1 MFNNHPTHRA
11 GRRARWLL
19 VVLALLLMTLASA
32 TVSAQDVAAEAD
44 PLQPTNETGIP
55 DTDLQ
60 MEPVILSETR
70 DGDAT
75 TITLEIPVGAD
86 TFTASGRPTTNFST
100 DSFLRVGFNTATNG
114 AQRSFLFF
122 PMTNIPRNAVIQN
135 ATLRMNVAGFAP
147 TNDAPMGI
155 LARFL
160 TTPWDP
166 NILTWNNFNPQ
177 WGAEIG
183 VGQIPASSG
192 WREADITSVV
202 REWVWQVRPNNG
214 FMLQGDESPGVG
226 RERIFFAI
234 NANNGLHPRIVVT
247 YQIDNQAPTAIV
259 NPLGQWSRGT
269 FQVTWSGQ
277 DNSGG
282 SGIRHFDVQSRLN
295 GGAWQNWQTATTATS
310 ANFTGV
316 NAGFYEFRVRAVD
329 WAGNVG
335 AWPNNPHASTRVD
348 SVAPNSIVNPLPQFT
363 FSDSFTVSWSGLDP
377 QPGTGIARY
386 DVQVQVNGGAWQPF
400 VTDSTATSAVFSGA
414 TVGWTYGFR
423 ARALDFVLNTEPWSP
438 QAEAQ
443 TIISGGDPGAEIVPF
458 SSPVTQQP
466 RFVVQ
471 WRGIPVPGTRIDS
484 FDVQF
489 RFNGGAWT
497 PWLTSYPDPSA
508 EFIANQGD
516 GVYEFRVR
524 ARDSAGHTSL
534 WAAGP
539 GNAIAVDT
547 IAPFIVPTVWL
558 PVVPDTN

>member
-1 MFNNHPTHRA
+1 MSEYRPTGQA
-11 GRRARWLL
+11 SRRARGLLTLLL
-19 VVLALLLMTLASA
+19 VLLMALTTVA
-32 TVSAQDVAAEAD
+32 VSAQDAGNEPD

-55 DTDLQ
+55 DETLHL
-60 MEPVILSETR
+60 EPTILSETR
-70 DGDAT
+70 SGDAT
-75 TITLEIPVGAD
+75 NITIDIPVGAD
-86 TFTASGRPTTNFST
+86 TFTASNRPATNFST
-100 DSFLRVGFNTATNG
+100 DSFLRVGFNTAVNG
-114 AQRSFLFF
+114 AQRSFVFF
-122 PMTNIPRNAVIQN
+122 PMTNIPRNAVVQN
-135 ATLRMNVAGFAP
+135 ATLRMFVAGFAP
-147 TNDAPMGI
+147 NNDAPMGI

-183 VGQIPASSG
+183 VGQIPASTG
-192 WREADITSVV
+192 WREADITRPV
-202 REWVWQVRPNNG
+202 REWVWQLRPNNG

-247 YQIDNQAPTAIV
+247 YQIDNTAPTATV
-259 NPLGQWSRGT
+259 NPLPQWSPGT
-269 FQVTWSGQ
+269 FQVTWTGQ

-282 SGIRHFDVQSRLN
+282 AGIRFYDVQSRLN
-295 GGAWQNWQTATTATS
+295 GGAWQNWQSQTTATT

-316 NAGFYEFRVRAVD
+316 NAGFYEFRVRATD

-335 AWPNNPHASTRVD
+335 AWPNNPHAATRVD

-386 DVQVQVNGGAWQPF
+386 DVQVQVNGGAWQAF

-414 TVGWTYGFR
+414 AVGATYGFR
-423 ARALDFVLNTEPWSP
+423 ARALDFALNVEPWSP

-443 TIISGGDPGAEIVPF
+443 TTISGGNPGAEMVPF
-458 SSPVTQQP
+458 SSRVTQQP

-484 FDVQF
+484 FDVQY

-497 PWLTSYPDPSA
+497 PWLASFPYTSS

-516 GVYEFRVR
+516 GVYAFRVR
-524 ARDSAGHTSL
+524 ARDSAGHVSP
-534 WAAGP
+534 WVGAP

-547 IAPFIVPTVWL
+547 IAPFIVPTTWL
-558 PVVPDTN
+558 PVTPDTN

>member
-1 MFNNHPTHRA
+1 MSTYQPTRTA
-11 GRRARWLL
+11 GQRARGLFI
-19 VVLALLLMTLASA
+19 VLLLMLLTLATA
-32 TVSAQDVAAEAD
+32 TVSAQDVGQEPD
-44 PLQPTNETGIP
+44 PLEPTNETGIL
-55 DTDLQ
+55 DESLQ

-70 DGDAT
+70 QGDAT

-86 TFTASGRPTTNFST
+86 TFTASNRPTTNFST
-100 DSFLRVGFNTATNG
+100 DSFLRVGFNTAFNG

-147 TNDAPMGI
+147 INDAPMGI

-183 VGQIPASSG
+183 VGEIPASTG
-192 WREADITSVV
+192 WREANITSVV
-202 REWVWQVRPNNG
+202 REWVWQLRPNNG

-247 YQIDNQAPTAIV
+247 YDIDSAAPTAIV

-269 FQVTWSGQ
+269 FQVTWTGQ

-282 SGIRHFDVQSRLN
+282 SGIRHYDVQSRLN
-295 GGAWQNWQTATTATS
+295 GGAWQDWQMATTATS

-348 SVAPNSIVNPLPQFT
+348 SVAPNSVVNPLPQYT

-377 QPGTGIARY
+377 QPGSGIARY
-386 DVQVQVNGGAWQPF
+386 EVQFQVNGGGWQPF
-400 VTDSTATSAVFSGA
+400 RSDTTETSAVFSGA
-414 TVGWTYGFR
+414 VVGWTYGFR
-423 ARALDFVLNTEPWSP
+423 VRALDWVGNVETFSP
-438 QAEAQ
+438 QAQAQ
-443 TIISGGDPGAEIVPF
+443 TIISGGEPVAEIVPF
-458 SSPVTQQP
+458 SSRVTQQP
-466 RFVVQ
+466 RFMVA
-471 WRGIPVPGTRIDS
+471 WRGLPVPGTRIDS
-484 FDVQF
+484 YDVEF
-489 RFNGGAWT
+489 RFNNGAWN
-497 PWLTSYPDPSA
+497 PWLGSFPDASS

-524 ARDSAGHTSL
+524 ARDNAGAVSP
-534 WAAGP
+534 WAEGP

-547 IAPFIVPTVWL
+547 IAPFIVPTVWM
-558 PVVPDTN
+558 PVTPDTN

>member
-1 MFNNHPTHRA
+1 MSNNRPTFPA
-11 GRRARWLL
+11 GQRARGLLIVLL
-19 VVLALLLMTLASA
+19 VLLMTMA
-32 TVSAQDVAAEAD
+32 TAVSAQDATREPD
-44 PLQPTNETGIP
+44 PLEPTNETGIS
-55 DTDLQ
+55 DETLQ
-60 MEPVILSETR
+60 LEPIILSETR

-75 TITLEIPVGAD
+75 TVTIEIPVGAD
-86 TFTASGRPTTNFST
+86 TFTASGRPTTNFAT
-100 DSFLRVGFNTATNG
+100 DSFLRVGFNTAING

-147 TNDAPMGI
+147 ANDAPMGI

-160 TTPWDP
+160 TTSWDP

-183 VGQIPASSG
+183 VGQIPASTG

-202 REWVWQVRPNNG
+202 REWVWQLRPNNG

-247 YQIDNQAPTAIV
+247 YQIDNVAPTAIV
-259 NPLGQWSRGT
+259 NPLGQWAPGT
-269 FQVTWSGQ
+269 FRVSWTGQ

-282 SGIRHFDVQSRLN
+282 SGIRHFDVQSRMN
-295 GGAWQNWQTATTATS
+295 GGAWQDWRMATTDTS

-316 NAGFYEFRVRAVD
+316 NAAFYEFRVRAVD

-335 AWPNNPHASTRVD
+335 AWPNNPHASVRVD
-348 SVAPNSIVNPLPQFT
+348 TIAPNSVVNPLPQYT

-377 QPGTGIARY
+377 QPGSGIARY
-386 DVQVQVNGGAWQPF
+386 EVQFQVNGGGWQPF
-400 VTDSTATSAVFSGA
+400 RSDTTETSAVFTGA
-414 TVGWTYGFR
+414 VPGSTYGFR
-423 ARALDFVLNTEPWSP
+423 VRAIDWVANLEPFSP
-438 QAEAQ
+438 QAQAQ
-443 TIISGGDPGAEIVPF
+443 TIISGGDPEAQIVPF
-458 SSPVTQQP
+458 SSLVTQQP

-471 WRGIPVPGTRIDS
+471 WRGLPVPGTSIDS
-484 FDVQF
+484 YDVQF
-489 RFNGGAWT
+489 RFNGGAWS
-497 PWLTSYPDPSA
+497 PWLAAFPDTSS

-524 ARDSAGHTSL
+524 ARDNAGAVSP
-534 WAAGP
+534 WAEGP

-547 IAPFIVPTVWL
+547 IAPFIVPTTWL
-558 PVVPDTN
+558 PVAPDTN

>member
-1 MFNNHPTHRA
+1 MSEYLPTGQA
-11 GRRARWLL
+11 SRRARGLLTLLL
-19 VVLALLLMTLASA
+19 VLLMALTTVA
-32 TVSAQDVAAEAD
+32 VSAQDAGNEPD
-44 PLQPTNETGIP
+44 PLQPTNDTGIP
-55 DTDLQ
+55 DETLQ
-60 MEPVILSETR
+60 LEPTIVSETR
-70 DGDAT
+70 SGDAT
-75 TITLEIPVGAD
+75 TITIDVPVGAD
-86 TFTASGRPTTNFST
+86 TFTASNRPTTNFST
-100 DSFLRVGFNTATNG
+100 DSFLRVGFNSQVNG

-122 PMTNIPRNAVIQN
+122 PMTNIPRNAVVQN
-135 ATLRMNVAGFAP
+135 ATLRMHVAGFAP
-147 TNDAPMGI
+147 ANDAPMGI

-160 TTPWDP
+160 TTAWDP

-183 VGQIPASSG
+183 VGQIPAATG
-192 WREADITSVV
+192 WREANITGPV
-202 REWVWQVRPNNG
+202 REWVWQVRTNNG

-234 NANNGLHPRIVVT
+234 NANNQLHPHIRVT
-247 YQIDNQAPTAIV
+247 YQIDNVAPTATV
-259 NPLGQWSRGT
+259 NPLPQWSPGT
-269 FQVTWSGQ
+269 FQVTWTGQ

-282 SGIRHFDVQSRLN
+282 AGIRFYDVQSRMN
-295 GGAWQNWQTATTATS
+295 GGAWQNWQSQTTATS

-316 NAGFYEFRVRAVD
+316 NAAFYEFRVRATD

-335 AWPNNPHASTRVD
+335 GWPNNPQAATRVD
-348 SVAPNSIVNPLPQFT
+348 SLAPNSIVNPLPQFT

-484 FDVQF
+484 FEVQF